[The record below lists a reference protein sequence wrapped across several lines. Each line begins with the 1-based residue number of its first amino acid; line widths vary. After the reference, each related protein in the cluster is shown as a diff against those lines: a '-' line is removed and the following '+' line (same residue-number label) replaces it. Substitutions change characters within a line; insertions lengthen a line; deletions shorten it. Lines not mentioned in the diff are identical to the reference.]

1 MYIALIISPDAESI
15 TGYGTF
21 KDHKEAEAFAIKE
34 CANMNEDNNGWRWW
48 VLWLNPVEHFPINI
62 QEVNQNAE
70 VLN

>member
-21 KDHKEAEAFAIKE
+21 KDHKKAEAFAIKE

-48 VLWLNPVEHFPINI
+48 VLWLNPVEHFPIDI